1 MKNRMRYVW
10 RLALMAV
17 LILALMIPTGCSQG
31 DGGKI
36 KIGQIITSLT
46 GDAAMYGDFQK
57 NAAQMA
63 ADEINAAGGINGK
76 KIEITAL
83 DDQAKPNVA
92 LNAMQKL
99 VSEVKPVAVLGP
111 DWSGNTLAAAPVA
124 KQNKIP
130 QITSSKSRKIT
141 HEGNQYISRVVAL
154 GPFVGQALV
163 NYAYK
168 QGFRKMAVLYTNSD
182 YGVSG
187 GEGAKEAIK
196 KLGLEPVAYET
207 YNVGDNDFTAQLMR
221 IKNSGA
227 DVVIDY
233 SIQVEGAKS
242 LRQMREMG
250 INIPV
255 YGGDAFITPDF
266 AKLVGQDKMEGVIA
280 GSAFIATSPDPA
292 VQDFVKK
299 YKDKYGVV
307 PEDHAAPY
315 YDAVKILAQVISK
328 VGTDREKIAQELR
341 NLKDFKGV
349 QGDYTADKFGNLV
362 HSCMLAKYTKGGW
375 VYMDTVKDLQDSD
388 N

>member
-1 MKNRMRYVW
+1 MKRNKRYVW
-10 RLALMAV
+10 KLVVIAV
-17 LILALMIPTGCSQG
+17 LALALMIPAGC
-31 DGGKI
+31 GKSVADTI
-36 KIGQIITSLT
+36 KIGQIVTSLT

-92 LNAMQKL
+92 LSAMQKL
-99 VSEVKPVAVLGP
+99 VSETKPLVVLGP
-111 DWSGNTLAAAPVA
+111 DWSGNTLAAMPVA
-124 KQNKIP
+124 QQNKIP
-130 QITSSKSRKIT
+130 QICSSKSGKIT
-141 HEGNQYISRVVAL
+141 HDNDPYIFRVVAT

-163 NYAYK
+163 NAAYAK
-168 QGFRKMAVLYTNSD
+168 GFRKMAVFYTNTD

-187 GEGAKEAIK
+187 GAGAKAAIEA
-196 KLGLEPVAYET
+196 LGLKPVAYET
-207 YNVGDNDFTAQLMR
+207 CNVGDNDFTAQMMR

-227 DVVIDY
+227 DVIIDY

-266 AKLVGQDKMEGVIA
+266 AKLVGNDKMEGIIA
-280 GSAFIATSPDPA
+280 GSAFIASSTEPA
-292 VQDFVKK
+292 VQEFVTK
-299 YKDKYGVV
+299 YKAKYGVV

-315 YDAVKILAQVISK
+315 YDAVKILAQVIGK
-328 VGTDREKIAQELR
+328 VGPDSEKITQELKT
-341 NLKDFKGV
+341 LSGFKGV
-349 QGDYTADKFGNLV
+349 QGDYTADKWGNLV
-362 HSCMLAKYTKGGW
+362 HNVMMAKFTNGGW
-375 VYMDTVKDLQDSD
+375 VYINTIKDLKDHD
-388 N
+388 

>member
-1 MKNRMRYVW
+1 MKKSKRQMP
-10 RLALMAV
+10 RLALIAMLV
-17 LILALMIPTGCSQG
+17 LAFIIPTGCSSSG
-31 DGGKI
+31 SSTI

-99 VSEVKPVAVLGP
+99 VSEVKPLVVLGP
-111 DWSGNTLAAAPVA
+111 DWSGNTLAAAPIA

-130 QITSSKSRKIT
+130 QITSSKSKKIT
-141 HEGNQYISRVVAL
+141 HEGNPYIFRVVAT

-163 NYAYK
+163 NAAYQK
-168 QGFRKMAVLYTNSD
+168 GYRKMAVLYTNTD

-187 GEGAKEAIK
+187 GEGAKAAIEN
-196 KLGLEPVAYET
+196 LGLKPVAYET
-207 YNVGDNDFTAQLMR
+207 ENVGDNDFTAQLMR

-227 DVVIDY
+227 DVIIDY

-266 AKLVGQDKMEGVIA
+266 AKLVGNDKMEGVIA
-280 GSAFIATSPDPA
+280 GSAFIASSSDPA

-299 YKDKYGVV
+299 YKAKYGVV

-315 YDAVKILAQVISK
+315 YDAVKILAQVIEK
-328 VGTDREKIAQELR
+328 VGTDREKIAEGLR
-341 NLKDFKGV
+341 TLSGFQGV
-349 QGDYTADKFGNLV
+349 QGDYTADKFGNFV
-362 HSCMLAKYTKGGW
+362 HSCMLAKFTNGQW
-375 VYMDTVKDLQDSD
+375 NYMETIKNLQD